1 MLDKFKEGAAGAA
14 AQKAQELLREFNDT
28 IPTLKALGLSV
39 SNISFGMGLVPEIGA
54 TFIGSVDALEQDKI
68 RDLMERHRDKKTLM
82 AILEVLRTVGNFKE
96 QLSEL
101 PVTGI
106 KVDVT
111 LGIPPKLGVGLLTRA
126 ATPQAA

>member
-68 RDLMERHRDKKTLM
+68 RDLMERHRDKKT
-82 AILEVLRTVGNFKE
+82 RH
-96 QLSEL
+96 
-101 PVTGI
+101 PR
-106 KVDVT
+106 
-111 LGIPPKLGVGLLTRA
+111 GLAHSWQFQGAVERA
-126 ATPQAA
+126 SGYRDQD